1 MRFVADTVILLDL
14 VTEVVPVELRDI
26 DTLLLRVGLIDRV
39 RGGVVGIAV
48 LLMVLVPDSVKG

>member
-1 MRFVADTVILLDL
+1 VRFVADTVILLDL